1 MKWQKI
7 EKILILNIKALRRM
21 AFKTI
26 TNKCVSTGLCIYIY
40 TIVTIKLCWL
50 DQVLTLIQ

>member
-1 MKWQKI
+1 
-7 EKILILNIKALRRM
+7 M